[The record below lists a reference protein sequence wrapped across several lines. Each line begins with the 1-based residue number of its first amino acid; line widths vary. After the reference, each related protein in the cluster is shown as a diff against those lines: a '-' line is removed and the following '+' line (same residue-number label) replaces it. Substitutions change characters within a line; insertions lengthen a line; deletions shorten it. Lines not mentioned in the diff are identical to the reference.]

1 MVPLARALRDRRHD
15 VLWAVPADGVDH
27 VERTGIRAVA
37 SGPPRLT
44 RLADIRARYP
54 QFDALPPGEVPDFMF
69 GKIFGA
75 TVAPPMLAALLPV
88 ALDWSPDLV
97 VADAAEFAGHIV
109 AAELGIPSV
118 TKGFGPLLPERRVAA
133 AGEEVAPLW
142 RSRGLDPHP
151 YGGCY
156 DYLYL
161 DIYPPELENRVASH
175 VPRRQLLRPI
185 ADDGLLETSTPP
197 PLPAGRSTAPLVYV
211 TMGTVFN
218 EDPTTFQLVL
228 GALSGLDV
236 RVLVTVGPH
245 ADPSALGPQP
255 EHVRVGTLRTPG
267 PRVVSLRRRRIARWV
282 RNGASDACRGSPATV
297 PTAGCGPI
305 PQRRRH
311 RGSGRGALAITGRGN
326 CRRGT

>member
-15 VLWAVPADGVDH
+15 VLWAVPVDGVDH

-54 QFDALPPGEVPDFMF
+54 QFDALPPGEVPDLMF

-156 DYLYL
+156 DH
-161 DIYPPELENRVASH
+161 YPDLRV
-175 VPRRQLLRPI
+175 
-185 ADDGLLETSTPP
+185 
-197 PLPAGRSTAPLVYV
+197 
-211 TMGTVFN
+211 M
-218 EDPTTFQLVL
+218 PTWI
-228 GALSGLDV
+228 GS
-236 RVLVTVGPH
+236 VLVGGGARAGLVGIIV
-245 ADPSALGPQP
+245 AA
-255 EHVRVGTLRTPG
+255 
-267 PRVVSLRRRRIARWV
+267 
-282 RNGASDACRGSPATV
+282 
-297 PTAGCGPI
+297 
-305 PQRRRH
+305 
-311 RGSGRGALAITGRGN
+311 
-326 CRRGT
+326 